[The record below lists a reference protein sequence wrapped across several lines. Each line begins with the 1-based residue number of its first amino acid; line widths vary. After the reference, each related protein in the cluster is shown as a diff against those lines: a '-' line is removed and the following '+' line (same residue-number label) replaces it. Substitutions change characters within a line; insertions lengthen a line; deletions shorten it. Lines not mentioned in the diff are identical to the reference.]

1 MRKTLITVSTAILLT
16 CGVFDGPINISQ
28 TAHAQTVITQGEV
41 VKAVNF
47 RTGPSTSSKAI
58 TMLPTGTKFDVLEVV
73 NSNWIKVKIRNTT
86 GYVSSSSKYVREIGQ
101 ASGSSQ
107 APKKAELADQI
118 IKAGLKYKGTPY
130 KFGARSGQTRTF
142 DCSSFTQYVFGLA
155 DVKLPR
161 DSRQQ
166 SRVGKTISKSNLQ
179 KGDLLFFK
187 TGNRA
192 DGKIDHVAIYM
203 GDGKVLHSIP
213 NGGVQVA
220 KVNSYWERTF
230 VGAKRVL

>member
-1 MRKTLITVSTAILLT
+1 MKKTFITVSTAILLT
-16 CGVFDGPINISQ
+16 YGVFDGPINISQ

-58 TMLPTGTKFDVLEVV
+58 TMLPTGTKFDVLKVV

-86 GYVSSSSKYVREIGQ
+86 GYVSSSSKYVRKIGQ

-107 APKKAELADQI
+107 ASKKTELADQI